1 MGSSQRRRV
10 LVYRWAVAGVLP
22 LISLSSF
29 QRILP
34 TALPSPSPLQKVPNN
49 GAPRVDLAQKCRQC
63 LLWGSKNSGLIQAT
77 SCAYIHSHHVFPFT
91 ILPTQ
96 PSALFQRSATRLIL
110 WVPGIRG
117 DAVGRSGLKKFPA
130 RLRLAGSGL
139 HPTPKSQEAT
149 GSSQSCELQVPQFLS
164 RALPR
169 LPRP

>member
-1 MGSSQRRRV
+1 MEGEVEANRGSSNLYLWMGRDKAEVVRLCIWHQRQEQKQRWSWWVLGSSQRRRV

-29 QRILP
+29 QRTLP

-96 PSALFQRSATRLIL
+96 PSALFQRSAIYLL
-110 WVPGIRG
+110 VCNH
-117 DAVGRSGLKKFPA
+117 K
-130 RLRLAGSGL
+130 
-139 HPTPKSQEAT
+139 
-149 GSSQSCELQVPQFLS
+149 
-164 RALPR
+164 
-169 LPRP
+169 